1 MMKKDFY
8 EVLGLS
14 RGADE
19 NAIKKAFRKLAKR
32 YHPDMHPGD
41 KTAEQKFQE
50 VNEAYAVL
58 SDPEK
63 KRIYDKCG
71 MAAFENGMDPKK
83 YEEAYDAYGGRSD
96 FGSGRAG
103 AGDFFR
109 NFTGGNGGTSYSYQ
123 SYGPDG
129 RKYQSFHFNG
139 DGADDIFGQMFG
151 NMFHGKTGD
160 SFRHSRASDGY
171 SSGSG
176 FSGFGQGGTGGF
188 YENMDNADYDLHS
201 EITIGF
207 MDAVNGCSRKVQ
219 LSSPDGH
226 VSTLEIR
233 IPAGIED
240 GKSIRLRGKGHQKPN
255 GTSGDLIIKVNVQ
268 NMPGFERKG
277 NDLYTTAKIPYTTAV
292 FGGEAEVP
300 VLNGRVVCRIPKGT
314 QSGSKIRLKG
324 KGVKDMKGVCGDEY
338 VTIEIAVPKA
348 LSREEQKALKAYQAA
363 ENRSSTAASGD

>member
-1 MMKKDFY
+1 MKKDFY
-8 EVLGLS
+8 EVLGLPK
-14 RGADE
+14 GADE
-19 NAIKKAFRKLAKR
+19 NAIKKAFRQLAKR
-32 YHPDMHPGD
+32 YHPDMNPGD
-41 KTAEQKFQE
+41 KQAEKKFQE

-96 FGSGRAG
+96 FGSGN

-129 RKYQSFHFNG
+129 KKYQSFHFNG
-139 DGADDIFGQMFG
+139 NDADDIFGQMFG
-151 NMFHGKTGD
+151 NMFHGKTGS
-160 SFRHSRASDGY
+160 SFGDERNYNSY
-171 SSGSG
+171 SSGSH
-176 FSGFGQGGTGGF
+176 FSGFGQGQNRGF
-188 YENMDNADYDLHS
+188 YGDADDTDYDLHS

-207 MDAVNGCSRKVQ
+207 MDAVNGCNRKVQ
-219 LSSPDGH
+219 LSSSNGH

-240 GKSIRLRGKGHQKPN
+240 GKSIRLRGKGNQKPN
-255 GTSGDLIIKVNVQ
+255 GSNGDLIIKVNVQ

-324 KGVKDMKGVCGDEY
+324 KGVRNMKGVCGDEY
-338 VTIEIAVPKA
+338 VTIEIAVPKT
-348 LSREEQKALKAYQAA
+348 LTREEQDALKAYQRA
-363 ENRSSTAASGD
+363 ENRRSGTRASGNTI